1 MNGGAGAPG
10 RGHRTR
16 TACAT
21 ALAILACA
29 PAAQAE
35 VQVRGKLYPEWAWI
49 RLGNAR
55 PSTEFAGTLSA
66 PGGDNAALST
76 STLLSSN
83 SNWAFAGRE
92 RIDATTEI
100 FWQFERGIDLGTGT
114 DSARETY
121 LGLRSNGYMLRAGY
135 IDTVYKDLGDRLR
148 FFRLASGNFV
158 SSSTILSKPA
168 IGDSSSA
175 SFHLRRANSIRVDT
189 DESAPFS
196 VHLQY
201 SPDETRSSTRNADL
215 MSAGLA
221 FRGDPWF
228 VALAHERHNDFFGG
242 SRSSPSAYRNDKDP
256 SASSTDV
263 GTRLTVVYK
272 LTKAVRVE
280 ANHAWLRYRET
291 SEHDGR
297 FESMRD
303 NAWNLAVDYR
313 DRNWRGQVSFVSG
326 AVQSCSLQAGEPCN
340 VTGQHGWMLNAGVGR
355 TLSPRTMLFA
365 LVGYLKNGS
374 GASYNSTDSLEVLG
388 GQSATHMALGI
399 LHVF

>member
-1 MNGGAGAPG
+1 MNRSAKVFAP
-10 RGHRTR
+10 RHLTR
-16 TACAT
+16 TAFAT
-21 ALAILACA
+21 VLAILACA
-29 PAAQAE
+29 SNAQAE

-55 PSTEFAGTLSA
+55 PSTDAAGTLSR

-83 SNWAFAGRE
+83 SNWSFAGRE
-92 RIDATTEI
+92 RLDATTEV
-100 FWQFERGIDLGTGT
+100 FWQFERGIDLGTGA
-114 DSARETY
+114 DNARETY
-121 LGLRSNGYMLRAGY
+121 LGLRSKGHMLRVGY

-168 IGDSSSA
+168 IGDSSAA

-201 SPDETRSSTRNADL
+201 SPDEARSSTRNADL
-215 MSAGLA
+215 LSAALA
-221 FRGDPWF
+221 FRGGPWF
-228 VALAHERHNDFFGG
+228 VALAHERHQDFFGG
-242 SRSSPSAYRNDKDP
+242 SRSSPAAYRNDKDP
-256 SASSTDV
+256 AASSTDL

-272 LTKAVRVE
+272 LTKAVRIE
-280 ANHAWLRYRET
+280 ANHAWLQYRET
-291 SEHDGR
+291 SERAGR

-326 AVQSCSLQAGEPCN
+326 AVQSCSLQAGQPCD

-355 TLSPRTMLFA
+355 SLSPRTMLFA

-374 GASYNSTDSLEVLG
+374 GASYNSTESLDVLG
-388 GQSATHMALGI
+388 GQSTTHMALGI